1 MAPVIR
7 ALGRRSDRIRTTVAV
22 TGQHRQMLDQV
33 LDLFGIRPDYDLG
46 LMRPDQTLSNLTSSL
61 FTGLDGLIREVRP
74 DWVLRRETRQQLS
87 WRRWLPSTSGSASA
101 TSRRG

>member
-61 FTGLDGLIREVRP
+61 FTGLDGLIREVCP
-74 DWVLRRETRQQLS
+74 DGFRAGTRQQLS
-87 WRRWLPSTSGSASA
+87 WRSWSPSTSGSGFA